1 MITVV
6 FFNES
11 LHEGQGYD
19 DAELLSLGNTVH
31 QWIDVGNSP
40 IDKSVSAQ
48 LQNYSEVLGNRE
60 WGVIER
66 TWANLI
72 TSEMI
77 FILDRFTSVD
87 PSTLVPAIE
96 LLHDHPNWAMLGG
109 RGIEMIP
116 SGVTP
121 PWFGRWKHH
130 HQTGTVSLFSEEIAR
145 NKLLFTPGLLLRK
158 KWLINC
164 FEAFPK
170 KELFTIEFLQSA
182 CAAMHIPRYYSED
195 YIFERYIPENQL
207 NVKENRKLNITRASR
222 WNEFPYPDDYFRWLK
237 APLQFRMS
245 LTLLVLF
252 FKKTQ
257 SLSRAQIL
265 QLWLDTPLFNKTSL
279 TPFLMLRQLFRK
291 KEQFHGS
298 INLFIVGEQK
308 CGTSTLHELLIK
320 SSKGQIIGHE
330 NGKEVHFWNS
340 PMQRSNREI
349 KRYERGFWSFK
360 DGENPVYAL
369 DSTPRYAWAKR
380 GIGLERIIKYNPE
393 AKLIYIT
400 RNPVKRFISAYKM
413 FDVQNAKSGTTIN
426 HMKGVSDFDSFTKKH
441 LNPNRQVFER
451 GLYRN
456 MMNRIKASTPNH
468 LFLKLEDFK
477 DPDFIYDQ
485 LEKFL
490 GIQLNRIPIMQSNQ
504 KSARESIHPDTIERI
519 RLAYKDHPDNIYE
532 L

>member
-11 LHEGQGYD
+11 VHEGQGYD
-19 DAELLSLGNTVH
+19 DAKFLPLRETVH

-48 LQNYSEVLGNRE
+48 LQNYSEVLGNHE

-66 TWANLI
+66 TWSNLI
-72 TSEMI
+72 TSEII

-96 LLHDHPNWAMLGG
+96 LLQNHPHWAMLGG
-109 RGIEMIP
+109 RGVEMIP
-116 SGVTP
+116 SGEIP
-121 PWFGRWKHH
+121 PWFGRWKQHY
-130 HQTGTVSLFSEEIAR
+130 QTGTVSLFSEEIPHT
-145 NKLLFTPGLLLRK
+145 KWLFTPGLLLRN
-158 KWLINC
+158 KWLTNC
-164 FEAFPK
+164 VEAFPK
-170 KELFTIEFLQSA
+170 KQSFSIEFLQSA
-182 CAAMHIPRYYSED
+182 CAAMHVPRYYSED
-195 YIFERYIPENQL
+195 YIFERRIPENL
-207 NVKENRKLNITRASR
+207 LEVNENRALNIVRLHR
-222 WNEFPYPDDYFRWLK
+222 RNEFPYPDDYFRWSK
-237 APLQFRMS
+237 APLQFRLS
-245 LTLLVLF
+245 LTLMILF

-265 QLWLDTPLFNKTSL
+265 HLWLDKPLFNKTSL

-291 KEQFHGS
+291 KEQFQGK

-320 SSKGQIIGHE
+320 SSNGQIIGHE
-330 NGKEVHFWNS
+330 NGKEVHFWNRPTQQS
-340 PMQRSNREI
+340 KREI
-349 KRYERGFWSFK
+349 KRYERGFWSFI
-360 DGENPVYAL
+360 DGEIPVYAL

-413 FDVQNAKSGTTIN
+413 FDVRNAKSGTPIN
-426 HMKGVSDFDSFTKKH
+426 HMKGVSDFDSFTNKH
-441 LNPNRQVFER
+441 LNSNRPVFER

-468 LFLKLEDFK
+468 LFLKLEDYK
-477 DPDFIYDQ
+477 DPDFIYKK
-485 LEKFL
+485 LEEFL
-490 GIQLNRIPIMQSNQ
+490 GIQLDRIPIMQTNQ

-519 RLAYKDHPDNIYE
+519 RIAYKDHPDNIYE

>member
-1 MITVV
+1 MITVL
-6 FFNES
+6 FFNGS

-19 DAELLSLGNTVH
+19 DAELLSLRDTIH

-40 IDKSVSAQ
+40 VEKSVSAQ
-48 LQNYSEVLGNRE
+48 LQNYSSVLGNHE
-60 WGVIER
+60 WGVIQR
-66 TWANLI
+66 TWSDLI
-72 TSEMI
+72 TSEI
-77 FILDRFTSVD
+77 ILVLDRFTSVELN
-87 PSTLVPAIE
+87 TLLPAIE
-96 LLHDHPNWAMLGG
+96 QLQRNSHWAMLGG
-109 RGIEMIP
+109 RGVDWVPSEKIP
-116 SGVTP
+116 R
-121 PWFGRWKHH
+121 WFSRWKHH
-130 HQTGTVSLFSEEIAR
+130 YQTGTVSLSSEEISQT
-145 NKLLFTPGLLLRK
+145 KFLFTPGLLLRK
-158 KWLINC
+158 KWLTNC
-164 FEAFPK
+164 VEAFPK
-170 KELFTIEFLQSA
+170 KQSFSIEFLQSA
-182 CAAMHIPRYYSED
+182 CAAMHVTRYYSED
-195 YIFERYIPENQL
+195 YFFERCIPENL
-207 NVKENRKLNITRASR
+207 LEEKENRALNIARLQR
-222 WNEFPYPDDYFRWLK
+222 RNEFPYPDYYFSWSK
-237 APLQFRMS
+237 APFRFKVSM
-245 LTLLVLF
+245 TLMVLLL
-252 FKKTQ
+252 KKIHH
-257 SLSRAQIL
+257 LSRTQIL

-291 KEQFHGS
+291 KEQFQGK

-308 CGTSTLHELLIK
+308 CGTSTLHQLLVK
-320 SSKGQIIGHE
+320 SSNGQIIGHE
-330 NGKEVHFWNS
+330 NGKEVHFWDS
-340 PMQRSNREI
+340 PMQRSKREI
-349 KRYERGFWSFK
+349 KRYERGFWSFI

-413 FDVQNAKSGTTIN
+413 FDERNAKSRTTIN
-426 HMKGVSDFDSFTKKH
+426 HMKGVSDFDSFTNKH

-456 MMNRIKASTPNH
+456 MMSRIKASTPNH

-490 GIQLNRIPIMQSNQ
+490 GIQLDRIPIMQSNQ